1 MTKLFFPVTILLP
14 AISAGPQA
22 MGNVQSGVQDY
33 NARLTVMME
42 QSTVRGSLRLA
53 TIIAEHLSARHCTT
67 FDLQYVTLDPR
78 ARAKAGADE
87 MSLSGGSCMCIYM
100 TLYKRIHTPR
110 QCYGHG
116 MARHSLHKYTQT
128 NAVVVISRG

>member
-14 AISAGPQA
+14 AISAGPLA
-22 MGNVQSGVQDY
+22 MGNIQSGVQDY
-33 NARLTVMME
+33 NARLTVTME
-42 QSTVRGSLRLA
+42 QSTIRGSLRLA
-53 TIIAEHLSARHCTT
+53 TIIAEQLSARHCTT

-78 ARAKAGADE
+78 TRAKAGADV

-100 TLYKRIHTPR
+100 YKRIHTPR

-128 NAVVVISRG
+128 NAVAVISRG